1 MEDKKYTEISMDKY
15 NEIASC
21 LDSNITQNDLI
32 KAHKRLIGK
41 TCKSDYYEIKDCGVK
56 FIYNILLRDWG
67 RSMVYNYSKGAG
79 DFIDSKYLSDYFKT
93 SIKELLASENI
104 SDEVNN
110 AIDSDKLFNDM
121 SEGEIKAI
129 YSSIQE
135 FYKKAKEKPTNV
147 ASFIMLYL
155 YKLDGKGV
163 ISFIKNNVDHR
174 DLASHIL
181 RTCGLNDRASYYS
194 GRGVNY
200 SDLSDR
206 NLVAIFRKLLKLD
219 KNYAIE
225 FVEMVKQMKT
235 LGATEFINSFMN
247 FAANGFKTE
256 NLQLDDSNISVDG
269 LYDETRDTAAF
280 VSILTAM
287 SRGNDMNHQVYAS
300 NEMKNSFI
308 SRVAPILMTIDP
320 EHMDK
325 YNYTDGDFAIKYSNN
340 MTHIMKIR

>member
-15 NEIASC
+15 NEIVLC
-21 LDSNITQNDLI
+21 LDSNVTENDLI

-41 TCKSDYYEIKDCGVK
+41 TCKNDYYDIKDCGVK
-56 FIYNILLRDWG
+56 FIYNVLCRDWG
-67 RSMVYNYSKGAG
+67 RSMVYHYSKGASN
-79 DFIDSKYLSDYFKT
+79 FIDSKYLSDYFKT

-104 SDEVNN
+104 NDEVKN
-110 AIDSDKLFNDM
+110 AINSDKLFNDM
-121 SEGEIKAI
+121 SEEEIKAI
-129 YSSIQE
+129 YSSIQD
-135 FYKKAKEKPTNV
+135 FYKKAEERPTNV
-147 ASFIMLYL
+147 ANFIMLYL

-163 ISFIKNNVDHR
+163 TSFIKNNVDHR

-200 SDLSDR
+200 SDLSDG

-247 FAANGFKTE
+247 FAVNDFKSENLKTE
-256 NLQLDDSNISVDG
+256 DSNVSLDG
-269 LYDETRDTAAF
+269 LHDEVRDNAAF
-280 VSILTAM
+280 ASILSIM
-287 SRGNDMNHQVYAS
+287 SRGNDTYYQTTATE
-300 NEMKNSFI
+300 EMKNSFI
-308 SRVAPILMTIDP
+308 SRIAPILMEINPDSMQGYHNP
-320 EHMDK
+320 YDDNIGLVYRHK
-325 YNYTDGDFAIKYSNN
+325 
-340 MTHIMKIR
+340 KIVR

>member
-1 MEDKKYTEISMDKY
+1 MENKKYTEISMDNYDK
-15 NEIASC
+15 ILSC
-21 LDSNITQNDLI
+21 LDSNVTEKELI
-32 KAHKRLIGK
+32 QAHKKLIGK
-41 TCKSDYYEIKDCGVK
+41 TCKNRYYEVKDCGVK
-56 FIYNILLRDWG
+56 FIEDFLFRDWG
-67 RSMVYNYSKGAG
+67 RSLVYVYSNGAEK
-79 DFIDSKYLSDYFKT
+79 FTQSKYLSDYFKS
-93 SIKELLASENI
+93 SIKELLESENI
-104 SDEVNN
+104 SDEVKS
-110 AIDSDKLFNDM
+110 AINSDKLFNDM
-121 SEGEIKAI
+121 SEEEIKAI
-129 YSSIQE
+129 YSSIQD
-135 FYKKAKEKPTNV
+135 FYKKASPRPVNI
-147 ASFIMLYL
+147 ADYIMFYL

-163 ISFIKNNVDHR
+163 TSFIKNNVNSR

-181 RTCGLNDRASYYS
+181 CTCGLNDRASYYS

-200 SDLSDR
+200 SDLSGN
-206 NLVAIFRKLLKLD
+206 NLVAIFNKLLKLD